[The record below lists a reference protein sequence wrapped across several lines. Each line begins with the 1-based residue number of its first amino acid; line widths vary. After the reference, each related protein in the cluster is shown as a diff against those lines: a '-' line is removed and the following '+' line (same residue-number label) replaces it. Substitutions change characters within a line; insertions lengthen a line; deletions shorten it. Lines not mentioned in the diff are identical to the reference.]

1 MPRGQYIS
9 NLQSENESLKT
20 SIQECREEIQ
30 LFKAHLL
37 SSKFHND
44 TTIQTSDV
52 FRWLQN
58 ISEKLL

>member
-9 NLQSENESLKT
+9 NLQSENNSLKT
-20 SIQECREEIQ
+20 SIQECREDIQ

-44 TTIQTSDV
+44 STIQTKDV
-52 FRWLQN
+52 LNWLEN
-58 ISEKLL
+58 ISSRLS